1 MACESER
8 GGARRNCNPLVR
20 ACEKRDERKTG
31 RGGQTEVKEEGR
43 KEGRKE
49 REGAA
54 QPSLQLGNK
63 PLQPQRQPQLQQ
75 LARCVHYYLEQ
86 IYTAW
91 LAHSGGEEEEEE
103 EGGRRRGGRSKSER
117 NEEKQGRARGKGC
130 EQKICR

>member
-1 MACESER
+1 MMACESER

-31 RGGQTEVKEEGR
+31 RGGQTEEKEEGR

-91 LAHSGGEEEEEE
+91 LAHSGGEEGEEEEEEEE
-103 EGGRRRGGRSKSER
+103 EGRPVKE
-117 NEEKQGRARGKGC
+117 
-130 EQKICR
+130 